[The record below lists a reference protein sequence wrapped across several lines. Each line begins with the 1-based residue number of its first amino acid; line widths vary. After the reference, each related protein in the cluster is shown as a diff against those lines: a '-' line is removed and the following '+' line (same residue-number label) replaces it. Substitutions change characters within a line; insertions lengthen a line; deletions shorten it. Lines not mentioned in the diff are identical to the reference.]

1 MSGAINIKK
10 AHQYLL
16 PMPKT
21 EQSFSQSLASTISR
35 VVTVKP
41 NEIKALLV
49 SCLFFFLILCAYY
62 IIRPIRSEMVIA
74 NGVDNIQWLMLMTL
88 AVLIAITPLFG
99 WVTTRFRTRQF
110 LSYCTLFF
118 ASHLVIFFFLFNVDE
133 RSILTTRAFFIWV
146 NAFNMFIVS
155 LFWSFMNDI
164 YSRKQSK
171 RLFAFIAAGG
181 TAGAITGP
189 IITTSLVKLV
199 GLAPLLLISATI
211 LGLSVICITW
221 LARWINEGYED
232 DSNPKITVDRKQAL
246 KGGIFDAFLLIAK
259 SPYLIGICI
268 FIGLYAMS
276 ITFVEI
282 QQAKIVEQTFNDPTA
297 RTRLFSAIDF
307 AVNVIALIFQLFLTS
322 HLIQRA
328 GYRFTLMLVPVG
340 ITIGFGLIATMP
352 ILAVMIAI
360 DVFRR
365 SGDYAIM
372 KPAREMLFTV
382 LSREEKYKAKNFID
396 TAILRGGN
404 AASALAYYGVRTSGV
419 TAGGI
424 AGISLI
430 LGISWCAIAFWLG
443 GQYNSKKNNG
453 TNA

>member
-1 MSGAINIKK
+1 MNQSN
-10 AHQYLL
+10 
-16 PMPKT
+16 
-21 EQSFSQSLASTISR
+21 QSFAKGLSNIISR

-41 NEIKALLV
+41 GELKALLI
-49 SCLFFFLILCAYY
+49 SCLFFCLILCAYY

-88 AVLIAITPLFG
+88 GVLIAITPLFG

-110 LSYCTLFF
+110 LSYSTLFF
-118 ASHLVIFFFLFNVDE
+118 ASHLIVFFFLFNVEE
-133 RSILTTRAFFIWV
+133 RSITTTRAFFIWV

-164 YSRKQSK
+164 YSRRQSK

-181 TAGAITGP
+181 TTGAIVGP

-199 GLAPLLLISATI
+199 DLAPLLLISASI
-211 LGLSVICITW
+211 LATSVMCISW
-221 LARWINEGYED
+221 LARWENIEYETELVD
-232 DSNPKITVDRKQAL
+232 IESSSNIDRKEAL
-246 KGGIFDAFLLIAK
+246 KGGIFDAFILIAK

-268 FIGLYAMS
+268 FIALYAMS

-282 QQAKIVEQTFNDPTA
+282 QQAKIVEQTFDDPTA
-297 RTRLFSAIDF
+297 RTRLFSSIDF

-322 HLIQRA
+322 RLIQSF
-328 GYRFTLMLVPVG
+328 GYRFTLMLVPLG

-352 ILAVMIAI
+352 VLAIMVAI

-404 AASALAYYGVRTSGV
+404 AVSALAYYGVRTSGV

-424 AGISLI
+424 AGISVI

-443 GQYNSKKNNG
+443 GQYNSKKPKVIQDSH
-453 TNA
+453 

>member
-1 MSGAINIKK
+1 
-10 AHQYLL
+10 
-16 PMPKT
+16 MP
-21 EQSFSQSLASTISR
+21 EANHPLAKIISR

-41 NEIKALLV
+41 EELKALLM

-88 AVLIAITPLFG
+88 GVLIAITPIFG

-118 ASHLVIFFFLFNVDE
+118 ASHLIIFFFLFNVED
-133 RSILTTRAFFIWV
+133 RSPMTTRAFFIWV

-189 IITTSLVKLV
+189 IITTGLVNLV
-199 GLAPLLLISATI
+199 GLGPLLLISASI
-211 LGLSVICITW
+211 LGLSVLCITW
-221 LARWINEGYED
+221 LSRWNNDGYDDETQNNE
-232 DSNPKITVDRKQAL
+232 SNAQADRKKAL
-246 KGGIFDAFLLIAK
+246 KGGIFDAFVLIVK
-259 SPYLIGICI
+259 SPYLIGICL
-268 FIGLYAMS
+268 FIALYAMS

-282 QQAKIVEQTFNDPTA
+282 QQAKIVEQTFSDPTE
-297 RTRLFSAIDF
+297 RTRLFSSIDF

-322 HLIQRA
+322 RIIQ
-328 GYRFTLMLVPVG
+328 GLGFRFTLMLVPVG

-352 ILAVMIAI
+352 VLAIMIAI

-404 AASALAYYGVRTSGV
+404 AVSALAYYGVRTSGV
-419 TAGGI
+419 TAAGV
-424 AGISLI
+424 AGISVI
-430 LGISWCAIAFWLG
+430 LGISWCATAFWLG
-443 GQYNSKKNNG
+443 GQYNAKKSAEP
-453 TNA
+453 TKHPTH